1 MPGQR
6 FGARAW
12 YWFFREYVSES
23 MGFEWC
29 AVQPCLAKFGENVF
43 MVHVDDVL
51 FTGSKKFWTETF
63 LPMMQQ
69 KFSVSFNVLDGV
81 GSEVNFLKR

>member
-6 FGARAW
+6 LGARAW
-12 YWFFREYVSES
+12 YWFLREYVSES
-23 MGFEWC
+23 MG
-29 AVQPCLAKFGENVF
+29 L
-43 MVHVDDVL
+43 L

-63 LPMMQQ
+63 LPMMQR

-81 GSEVNFLKR
+81 GSEVNFLMR